1 MTAVAAVE
9 SRASRSKERTRQDTI
24 IKRCQSVEVLSV
36 TDRIMSRKSAAAA
49 SPTTESKPP
58 PLPPKSERPLETI
71 LNTTLANDNIVV
83 EGNGVEIEINAAAD
97 KKVVTFRNSPPEVS
111 PTSMASLKKPFHKR
125 RSSGLL
131 FGVEERELPAP
142 DIVKDRRKIFE
153 TIDKTSTGR
162 GGVGGRG
169 SFLTKSQSTSSL
181 YSSTY
186 SNSRSP
192 SRERSNNDVN
202 GKLTRK
208 KSDENIAAASRRH
221 VSPQRR
227 VTYVNYINKSSL
239 YRNVA
244 PKVNS
249 KPSLPTKPTNI
260 HFSRRD
266 SIEQENVPVLPAK
279 KNSVTSPPIINT
291 SKSVSTSTTTKTPAV
306 RKPSVVSEENLEE
319 GMKVISNDSL
329 KNIRQSGATYSFSF
343 QSDSVKNQKSHL
355 PNLASSPPSS
365 KQVGVIK
372 PITRDSDLPADA
384 VTNVLRPLKEHNKD
398 SMKKAQREDENNTET
413 EVIILRK
420 EERQTEIPPIFNLR
434 TTPVKKTSS
443 ESVKKEIKNNH
454 INDVTANSSRIP
466 PPVAPWVTV
475 GAVLKTENKAELIFD
490 DVPPKFPSEP
500 PPPVP
505 ASRGVRF
512 SNGTSGVGQI
522 LTATPAI
529 INTSDSSEDTEDSSF
544 EQSRSSD
551 PPVKVAPPVVAP
563 PPRLSTQEK
572 ITSTV
577 HQFLPPAIPPP
588 RSSLPEKPVNSF
600 ASQPEKPNT
609 NKIPAVDEKPVLP
622 SPPR

>member
-1 MTAVAAVE
+1 
-9 SRASRSKERTRQDTI
+9 
-24 IKRCQSVEVLSV
+24 
-36 TDRIMSRKSAAAA
+36 MSRKSAAAA

-83 EGNGVEIEINAAAD
+83 EGSGVDVEINAAAD

-162 GGVGGRG
+162 GGAGSRG

-192 SRERSNNDVN
+192 SRERSNNEVN
-202 GKLTRK
+202 RKLTRK
-208 KSDENIAAASRRH
+208 KSDENITAASRRH

-239 YRNVA
+239 YQNVA

-249 KPSLPTKPTNI
+249 KPSLPTKPANI

-279 KNSVTSPPIINT
+279 KNSVTSPSSITNIIDKNVKFT
-291 SKSVSTSTTTKTPAV
+291 PKLVSTTTTTATTPSV
-306 RKPSVVSEENLEE
+306 RKPAVVADENLEE

-372 PITRDSDLPADA
+372 PITRDSDLPTDA
-384 VTNVLRPLKEHNKD
+384 VTTVLRPLRDND
-398 SMKKAQREDENNTET
+398 NDPMKKAQREDETNTET

-420 EERQTEIPPIFNLR
+420 EERQTELPPIYNLR
-434 TTPVKKTSS
+434 TSPVKKTPP

-490 DVPPKFPSEP
+490 DVAPKFPSEP

-512 SNGTSGVGQI
+512 SNGTGGVGQI

-588 RSSLPEKPVNSF
+588 RSSLPEKPISSF
-600 ASQPEKPNT
+600 GSQPEKPT
-609 NKIPAVDEKPVLP
+609 ANKIPSVDEKTILP